1 MSQKP
6 IVKIQ
11 NLNHFYGTGLL
22 QKQILFDVNLELR
35 TGEIVLLTGP
45 SGSGKTTLLSLIGGL
60 RSVQRGSL
68 QVLKRE
74 LNGVSNDQLVQIRRN
89 IGYIFQNYNLLGFL
103 TARQN
108 VQVSAELSNSS
119 RQEVRRRSEAILK
132 AVGLGHRLNYYPQ
145 QLSGG
150 EKQRVAI
157 ACALVNR
164 PQLVLADEPTASL
177 DSQTGRDVVDLMKQ
191 LSQENECAILLV
203 THDNR
208 ISDIGDRTIR
218 IEDGQLYEL
227 SKSYSY

>member
-68 QVLKRE
+68 QVLNRE
-74 LNGVSNDQLVQIRRN
+74 LNGASNDRLVQIRRN

-108 VQVSAELSNSS
+108 VQVSAELSKIS
-119 RQEVRRRSEAILK
+119 RQEVRIRSEAILR

-177 DSQTGRDVVDLMKQ
+177 DSQTGRDVVDLMRQ

-227 SKSYSY
+227 SKCHSY

>member
-1 MSQKP
+1 MSHKP

-68 QVLKRE
+68 QVLNRE
-74 LNGVSNDQLVQIRRN
+74 LNGASNEQLVQIRRN

-177 DSQTGRDVVDLMKQ
+177 DSQTGRDVVDLMRQ

>member
-68 QVLKRE
+68 QVLNRE

-119 RQEVRRRSEAILK
+119 RQEVRIRSEAILR

-177 DSQTGRDVVDLMKQ
+177 DGQTGRDVVDLMRQ

-227 SKSYSY
+227 SKSYCY

>member
-1 MSQKP
+1 MLKKS
-6 IVKIQ
+6 IVNIQ

-45 SGSGKTTLLSLIGGL
+45 SGSGKSTLLSLIGGL
-60 RSVQRGSL
+60 RSVQEGSL
-68 QVLKRE
+68 EVLNWE
-74 LNGVSNDQLVQIRRN
+74 LNNASNNQLVQIRRN

-103 TARQN
+103 TAQQN
-108 VQVSAELSNSS
+108 VQVSAELSKVS
-119 RQEVRRRSEAILK
+119 RQEVRMRSETILR

-164 PQLVLADEPTASL
+164 PRLVLADEPTASL
-177 DSQTGRDVVDLMKQ
+177 DGQTGRDVVNLMKQ
-191 LSQENECAILLV
+191 LSQENDCAILLV

-218 IEDGQLYEL
+218 IEDGQICEM

>member
-22 QKQILFDVNLELR
+22 QKQILFEVNLELR

-68 QVLKRE
+68 QVLNRE
-74 LNGVSNDQLVQIRRN
+74 LNGASNEQLVQIRRN

-108 VQVSAELSNSS
+108 VQVSAELSKGS
-119 RQEVRRRSEAILK
+119 RQEVRIRSEAILR

-164 PQLVLADEPTASL
+164 PRLVLADEPTASL
-177 DSQTGRDVVDLMKQ
+177 DSQTGRDVVDLMRQ
-191 LSQENECAILLV
+191 LSRENECAILLV

-218 IEDGQLYEL
+218 IEDGQLYEM

>member
-22 QKQILFDVNLELR
+22 QKQILFEVNLELR

-68 QVLKRE
+68 QVLNRE
-74 LNGVSNDQLVQIRRN
+74 LNGASNEQLVQIRRN

-108 VQVSAELSNSS
+108 VQVSAELSKSS
-119 RQEVRRRSEAILK
+119 RQEARIRSEAILRG
-132 AVGLGHRLNYYPQ
+132 VGLGHRLNYYPQ

-164 PQLVLADEPTASL
+164 PRLVLADEPTASL
-177 DSQTGRDVVDLMKQ
+177 DSQTGRDVVDLMRQ
-191 LSQENECAILLV
+191 LSRENECAILLV

-218 IEDGQLYEL
+218 IEDGQLYEM

>member
-1 MSQKP
+1 MPQKP

-11 NLNHFYGTGLL
+11 NLNHFYGTGVL

-68 QVLKRE
+68 QVLNRE
-74 LNGVSNDQLVQIRRN
+74 LNGASHDQLVQIRRN
-89 IGYIFQNYNLLGFL
+89 IGYIFQNYNLLRCL

-108 VQVSAELSNSS
+108 VQVSAELSKSS
-119 RQEVRRRSEAILK
+119 RQEVRIRSEAILK

-177 DSQTGRDVVDLMKQ
+177 DSQTGRDVVDLMRQ
-191 LSQENECAILLV
+191 LSQENDCAILLV

-227 SKSYSY
+227 SQCHSY

>member
-1 MSQKP
+1 MSQKL

-68 QVLKRE
+68 QVLNRE
-74 LNGVSNDQLVQIRRN
+74 LNGASNEQLVQIRRN

-108 VQVSAELSNSS
+108 VQVSAELSKGS
-119 RQEVRRRSEAILK
+119 RQEVRIRSEAILR

-177 DSQTGRDVVDLMKQ
+177 DSQTGRDVVDLMRQ
-191 LSQENECAILLV
+191 LSRENECAILLV

-208 ISDIGDRTIR
+208 SSDIGDRTIR
-218 IEDGQLYEL
+218 IEDGQLYEM